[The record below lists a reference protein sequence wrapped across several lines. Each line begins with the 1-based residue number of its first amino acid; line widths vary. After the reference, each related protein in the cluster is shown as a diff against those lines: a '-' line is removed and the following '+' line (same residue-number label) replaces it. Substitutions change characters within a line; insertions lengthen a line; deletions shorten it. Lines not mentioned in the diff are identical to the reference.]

1 MLRIVSLFVLLPVG
15 LFAQVDLEYKYLEK
29 REAVTIELVNGEL
42 AISSEIVEQG
52 KFLNN
57 SLLYLAQ
64 QSIPYDSFRKIGQI
78 EAYTTDPVSGKQVVV
93 DHYENKDQIQ
103 GILFYSD
110 SKLKEFTFPAVK
122 KDAVTTLKY
131 TEVYSNDIPFSQAF
145 VFGSYFPIDR
155 AAFSVTF
162 PKEVELGY
170 SYVNAVDSSFA
181 FTKTENKKSTTYTW
195 TAENIEGYRLDEAK
209 NESALYYL
217 PHVIV
222 YIKQIKT
229 VAGEKPVLRDERD
242 LYAWYASLMDRID
255 DANLDEVKK
264 IAEGIATAHPTPSA
278 KAAAIYN
285 WVQDNISYV
294 AFGDGFGG
302 FVPRGAASVC
312 QKKYGD
318 CKDMAHVLY
327 VMLNHVGVEAY
338 HTWIGS
344 REKPYAYKQNPTP
357 LVDDH
362 MITAAV
368 LSGDTVFLDGTD
380 SFVRYGYPSGFTQG
394 KQAMIGISKDDF
406 RLVRVPVVDAAMNHT
421 EVKTTLR
428 IDGLDVLANE
438 TRRISGL
445 EKVAAISHYI
455 YKKGTDSDEEYLNK
469 RLALGNNKTI
479 YENIK
484 FGGLNNDT
492 DWLSMTYDLT
502 IQNYSKVIDDKLFIN
517 MNIDRTYANDKLEDG
532 TKYSIKFEHA
542 QQKTFETIFEI
553 PAGYQ
558 VDELPERLTFN
569 DPKFGFD
576 ISYKRMGNQIIQS
589 KKLYVNTLTLTP
601 ADFVQW
607 NEFIKNLVKA
617 YKKSI
622 VLQKGA

>member
-1 MLRIVSLFVLLPVG
+1 MLRLVSLFVLVPVG
-15 LFAQVDLEYKYLEK
+15 LYAQVDLEYKYIEK

-42 AISSEIVEQG
+42 AISSDVFEQG

-64 QSIPYDSFRKIGQI
+64 QSIPFDSFRKIQSI

-93 DHYENKDQIQ
+93 DHYEDKDQIQ

-110 SKLKEFTFPAVK
+110 SKTKEFTFPAVK

-145 VFGSYFPIDR
+145 VFGSYFPMDR
-155 AAFSVTF
+155 AIFSVTF

-170 SYVNAVDSSFA
+170 SYVNAVDSSFT
-181 FTKTENKKSTTYTW
+181 FSQTESKKSKTYTW
-195 TAENIEGYRLDEAK
+195 AAENIAGYRLDEVK

-229 VAGEKPVLRDERD
+229 DGGEKPVLRDVRD
-242 LYAWYASLMDRID
+242 LYGWYATLMDRID
-255 DANLDEVKK
+255 DTNVEDVKK
-264 IAEGIATAHPTPSA
+264 IAEGIAAAHSTPSA
-278 KAAAIYN
+278 KTAAIYN

-327 VMLNHVGVEAY
+327 VMLTHVGVEAY

-344 REKPYAYKQNPTP
+344 REKPYTYKQNPTP

-368 LSGDTVFLDGTD
+368 IAGDTVFLDGTD

-394 KQAMIGISKDDF
+394 KQAMIGISKNEF
-406 RLVRVPVVDAAMNHT
+406 RLVRVPVVDATLNHT

-428 IDGLDVLANE
+428 ISGPDVLASE
-438 TRRISGL
+438 SRRISGL

-455 YKKGTDSDEEYLNK
+455 YKKGTESDEEYLNK
-469 RLALGNNKTI
+469 RLALGNNKTN
-479 YENIK
+479 YENIQ
-484 FGGLNNDT
+484 FSGLDNDT
-492 DWLSMTYDLT
+492 DWLNISYDLT
-502 IQNYSKVIDDKLFIN
+502 IQNYSKIIEDKLFIN
-517 MNIDRTYANDKLEDG
+517 LNIDRTYANDKIDDG
-532 TKYSIKFEHA
+532 MKYSIKFDHA
-542 QQKTFETIFEI
+542 QQKTFETIFEV

-558 VDELPERLTFN
+558 VEELPDRLVFN

-576 ISYKRMGNQIIQS
+576 ISYKRVGSQIIQT
-589 KKLYVNTLTLTP
+589 KKLYVDTLTLAP

-622 VLQKGA
+622 VLQKSA